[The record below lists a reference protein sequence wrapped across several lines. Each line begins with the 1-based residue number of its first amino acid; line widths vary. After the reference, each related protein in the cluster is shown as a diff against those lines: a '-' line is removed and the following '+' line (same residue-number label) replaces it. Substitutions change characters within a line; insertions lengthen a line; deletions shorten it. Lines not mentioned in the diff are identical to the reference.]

1 MTGAAVIRERREL
14 DALLQLA
21 REMASG
27 TPSTR
32 RVLEQLAET
41 AQEFTQSEGA
51 CVLELRDDVYHVVG
65 PSGIALPY
73 DGQSFQIMPAPSI
86 FREVLATGTVV
97 LTNDGQNDPRV
108 DPRFRNALRIRHLAA
123 APIVLEGRIDGLLVL
138 LNSAQPGGY
147 SASDASLL
155 QRLAEFSAVA
165 LRDAHLVQRAER
177 AAADAQARAHEAA
190 IASRRH
196 AVLARTA
203 DALANA
209 GTPDAVYQ
217 RISNIMSELLGAGGV
232 AIYDV
237 NVDTRTVK
245 LSFQTGIGTMDP
257 ETVVRLFWKTRL
269 ADVVLAGVPAFV
281 DDMLKGTEVELAVT
295 EPMRRAGIGALA
307 LLPLRVDGRVIGSIG
322 IRFLGTREFDAAERA
337 FLESFS
343 SQVAVAL
350 RNAQHVSD
358 LQDRAERLDNLAR
371 EREIEQQRAEAA
383 ADVARTALAHG
394 GLLAG
399 VQSLLGILERI
410 VPSSGKAI
418 GVARARDGRLEYVG
432 AHGSLASLLGH
443 RPAGLRGVLG
453 ITPDGLPIELE
464 SLRSEAPAPL
474 RDAVPDERALVL
486 PLVARDRALGVLLV
500 SATPDAMWSHTQ
512 RETLERVS
520 ASLALAIDALLLD
533 EEERQARERE
543 VMLATALTTL
553 DHPVFIVEGNIVRY
567 ANPAAAREYGWSTGE
582 LIGRPFSDF
591 VASDQPYSGDDLLV
605 SAEHEIEPRDHRHR
619 RRDGSE
625 FAAVLTVSRL
635 RSEAGQTTGAVVS
648 VRDVTRDRAIAEQ
661 LRHSEKMIALGEL
674 VAGVAHEI
682 NNPLTGIS
690 AFAELLLE
698 DALSDEHRE
707 SVQLIKRESDRATA
721 VIRDLLIFA
730 RKADAAT
737 GPVDINELV
746 EQTLRLR
753 AYTTR
758 ALGVTVD
765 LDLDPS
771 RPHVEGDA
779 QRLQQVLL
787 NLVVNSEQAMH
798 GRETRIL
805 SLHTRVDGD
814 QVRVIVGDTG
824 SGMSANV
831 KRRLFEPFFTTKPL
845 GVGTGLGLSVSY
857 GIAQTHRGT
866 LEVQS
871 EENVGTS
878 ITLTLPVL
886 PPPDFD
892 PQT

>member
-41 AQEFTQSEGA
+41 AQDFTQSEGA
-51 CVLELRDDVYHVVG
+51 CVLELRGDVFHVAG
-65 PSGIALPY
+65 PSGIVVPY

-86 FREVLATGTVV
+86 FREVLATSAVV
-97 LTNDGQNDPRV
+97 ITNDGQRDPRV
-108 DPRFRNALRIRHLAA
+108 DPRFRDVLRIRHLAA
-123 APIVLEGRIDGLLVL
+123 APIVLEGRIDGLLML
-138 LNSAQPGGY
+138 LNSANPDGY
-147 SASDASLL
+147 SANDASLL

-177 AAADAQARAHEAA
+177 AAEDAQARAREAA

-196 AVLARTA
+196 EVLARTA

-217 RISNIMSELLGAGGV
+217 RIGDIMSELLGAGGL

-237 NVDTRTVK
+237 NVDSRTVK
-245 LSFQTGIGTMDP
+245 LSFQTGIGTMDAA
-257 ETVVRLFWKTRL
+257 TVVRLYWQTRL
-269 ADVVLAGVPAFV
+269 ADVVLSGVPAFV
-281 DDMLKGTEVELAVT
+281 DDMLKGSEVELAVT
-295 EPMRRAGIGALA
+295 EPMRQAGIGALA

-322 IRFLGTREFDAAERA
+322 IRFFGTRDFDEAERA

-343 SQVAVAL
+343 SQVAIAL
-350 RNAQHVSD
+350 RNAQYLTD
-358 LQDRAERLDNLAR
+358 LQDRAERLDKLAR
-371 EREIEQQRAEAA
+371 ERELEQRRAEAA

-394 GLLAG
+394 GLMAG

-432 AHGSLASLLGH
+432 AHGSLSPLLGH

-453 ITPDGLPIELE
+453 ITPDGLPIEVE
-464 SLRSEAPAPL
+464 NLRSEAPLPL
-474 RDAVPDERALVL
+474 ANAVPDERALVL
-486 PLVARDRALGVLLV
+486 PLIARDRALGVLLV
-500 SATPDAMWSHTQ
+500 SATPDGMWSDTQ
-512 RETLERVS
+512 RQTLERVS
-520 ASLALAIDALLLD
+520 TSLALAIDALLLD
-533 EEERQARERE
+533 EEERHARERE

-553 DHPVFIVEGNIVRY
+553 DHPVFILEDNIVRY
-567 ANPAAAREYGWSTGE
+567 ANPAAAREYGWSTVE
-582 LIGRPFSDF
+582 LIGRVFSEF
-591 VASDQPYSGDDLLV
+591 VASDQPQSGADLLV
-605 SAEHEIEPRDHRHR
+605 SAEHEIEPRDHVHR

-635 RSEAGQTTGAVVS
+635 RSEAGLTTGAVVS

-690 AFAELLLE
+690 AFSELLLE
-698 DALSDEHRE
+698 DALTDEHRE

-730 RKADAAT
+730 RKADAGT
-737 GPVDINELV
+737 RPVDINELV

-758 ALGVTVD
+758 AIGVVVE
-765 LDLDPS
+765 LHLDPS
-771 RPHVEGDA
+771 RPHVQGDA

-798 GRETRIL
+798 GREIRRLTV
-805 SLHTRVDGD
+805 HTRLEGD
-814 QVRVIVGDTG
+814 QVHITVSDTG

-866 LEVQS
+866 LDVQS

-886 PPPDFD
+886 SPDFLAQ
-892 PQT
+892 P